1 MTVKDRQKHFIE
13 DFRQSAPYI
22 HAHRGRTFVLA
33 FGGEAVAD
41 ARFSDLVHDIALLHG
56 LGIHLVLVHGARPQI
71 ESRLKSRGAKLEY
84 ANGLR
89 ITDDAALAC
98 VKEAVG
104 TVRVEIEAL
113 LSMGLAN
120 TPMSGVRLRT
130 SSGNF
135 VTARP
140 LGIRDGIDYCHT
152 GEVRRVDGAAIR
164 QHLNDQ
170 RIVLLSPLGYSP
182 TGEVFNL
189 SAEEVATAVAG
200 ELQADKL
207 ILMTEGS
214 DLRDSRRQHISQLS
228 LTEATA
234 LLNSGRRLAD
244 DTLRHM
250 THALRACRHGVS
262 RVHLVSRRS
271 EGALLLELFTRDG
284 NGTLITAE
292 TYEGLRA
299 ATIDDVG
306 GILELI
312 MPLENEGILVK
323 RSRELLEIEIN
334 HFHVIERDGTII
346 ACAALY
352 PAEDGRLAELACLAV
367 HEDYR
372 NHGRGDALLKAI
384 EDKAVRGG
392 IERLFVLTTRTA
404 HWFRERGFLPGDIS
418 QLPARKQS
426 LYNYQRKSRVYI
438 KTLEDTRDNR

>member
-299 ATIDDVG
+299 AIIDDVG

-367 HEDYR
+367 HEDYH